1 MLNNFWK
8 ESWLFKY
15 IFWMTF
21 ITNLKI
27 FSHFFQL
34 MHIFLVTDHVTVQM
48 TLLTTVRK
56 STRLAYFL
64 TKAKKHRM
72 WLCNSDCF
80 PIKFQGWLQEWLP
93 SSFASWE
100 TLSFLSSFFLTEG
113 KLLYNVVF
121 ISAIQQHE
129 SAVST
134 HISPPSRA
142 SLPPPQP
149 IPLGHHRALS

>member
-1 MLNNFWK
+1 MPYSLAFFFFFFATLAACETLVSQPEIEPMPPALKGEILTNRGPGKSLAIFVYNAKQFLKRELTFQIYFLNDFYYK
-8 ESWLFKY
+8 FEDILP
-15 IFWMTF
+15 
-21 ITNLKI
+21 
-27 FSHFFQL
+27 FFQL

-93 SSFASWE
+93 SSFAS
-100 TLSFLSSFFLTEG
+100 
-113 KLLYNVVF
+113 
-121 ISAIQQHE
+121 
-129 SAVST
+129 
-134 HISPPSRA
+134 
-142 SLPPPQP
+142 
-149 IPLGHHRALS
+149 